1 VAQDGSVSSQLPQR
15 HFVAQRKCSSS
26 GSSVISTGLVW
37 FGKSLEKLFQQQSQA
52 RLLDLLRDK
61 FQNIQRGNSSAEEYL
76 ARIKN
81 IADNL
86 AAINNPVNES

>member
-1 VAQDGSVSSQLPQR
+1 MDQFLLSCLKGTLSPSASAQVLGLQSSRQ
-15 HFVAQRKCSSS
+15 
-26 GSSVISTGLVW
+26 VW